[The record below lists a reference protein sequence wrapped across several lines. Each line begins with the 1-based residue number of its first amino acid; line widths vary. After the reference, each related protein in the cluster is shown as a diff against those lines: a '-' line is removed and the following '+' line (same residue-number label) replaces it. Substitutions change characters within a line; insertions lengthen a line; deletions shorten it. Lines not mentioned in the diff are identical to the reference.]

1 MFTGIVEET
10 GKIQFVTDR
19 KVVIKCQK
27 ILEDAKIGDSIAVN
41 GVCLTITDINKD
53 TFSADISP
61 ETFKVA
67 CKLNLGNTVNL
78 ERAMLANG
86 RFGGHIVSGHVDGV
100 AKIVELKNNG
110 DFYDLKLELSEN
122 EAKYVIRKGSI
133 TVNGISL
140 TIAKVEGGLINLA
153 IIPHTYENTCLKELK
168 IGDFVNVEVD
178 MMAKYI
184 EKFLSTSDNRSR
196 IDFDFLQRNGFC

>member
-122 EAKYVIRKGSI
+122 ESKYVIRKGSI

-168 IGDFVNVEVD
+168 IDDFVNVEVD

>member
-122 EAKYVIRKGSI
+122 ESKYVIRKGSI

-140 TIAKVEGGLINLA
+140 TIAEVVGGLINLA

-196 IDFDFLQRNGFC
+196 IDIDFLQRNGFC

>member
-41 GVCLTITDINKD
+41 GVCLTITDINTD

-122 EAKYVIRKGSI
+122 ESKYVIRKGSI

-140 TIAKVEGGLINLA
+140 TIAKVESGLINLA
-153 IIPHTYENTCLKELK
+153 IIPHTYGNTCLKELK

>member
-110 DFYDLKLELSEN
+110 DFYDLRLELSEN
-122 EAKYVIRKGSI
+122 ESKYVIRKGSI

-140 TIAKVEGGLINLA
+140 TIAKVESGLINLA